1 MFSRRFIDD
10 DREVRN
16 AGANGGRAR
25 TDTVVFGIDFVYQD
39 DCWFC
44 PEIPVN
50 RRNFFYSGLKK
61 MRPND
66 ETRNNRDACKAG
78 NVPNRDVPASLLAP
92 VT

>member
-50 RRNFFYSGLKK
+50 RLNFFYSGLKK
-61 MRPND
+61 NAA
-66 ETRNNRDACKAG
+66 E
-78 NVPNRDVPASLLAP
+78 
-92 VT
+92 